1 MELQHVKLVN
11 ETERLNLKSEFEVK
25 QEIITKENTFL

>member
-1 MELQHVKLVN
+1 MEEAVRERDMELQHVKLVN

-25 QEIITKENTFL
+25 Y